1 MLSSTIRRIAV
12 VAVLFASSV
21 ASAAENSS
29 PADANS
35 SWDNGL
41 KEALFRDA
49 AISSDASVIRLDA
62 PKRAE
67 NPALLPLRIQVG
79 FAQSEAR
86 YIKKISVVID
96 RNPAPL
102 AGVFEFAANSGQAD
116 LELRVRLDQYSM
128 VRAIAEL
135 NDGSLV
141 MASRYVKGSGGCSAP
156 AAADLEEARKRM
168 GLMKLNSHREDSGFV
183 TSTLRISHPN
193 ISGLQ
198 KNQQTHLYIPA
209 HYVRQL
215 EVKQGEEILMT
226 ADLGIAISENPSF
239 VFRHRPSDAPIT
251 VSVVD
256 SEGMQFN
263 YPKVAGNAA
272 Q

>member
-1 MLSSTIRRIAV
+1 MACALIRRITIIAFLV
-12 VAVLFASSV
+12 SASV

-35 SWDNGL
+35 NWDNGL

-49 AISSDASVIRLDA
+49 AISSDASVIRLEA

-67 NPALLPLRIQVG
+67 NPALLPLRITAG

-102 AGVFEFAANSGQAD
+102 AGVFEFTGNSGQAD

-128 VRAIAEL
+128 VRAVAEL

-168 GLMKLNSHREDSGFV
+168 GLMKLNSQREDNGLV
-183 TSTLRISHPN
+183 TSMLRISHPN

-209 HYVRQL
+209 HYVREL
-215 EVKQGEEILMT
+215 EVRQGDEVLMT
-226 ADLGIAISENPSF
+226 ANLGIAISENPSF
-239 VFRHRPSDAPIT
+239 VFRHRPSEAPIT

-256 SEGMQFN
+256 SEGMQFS
-263 YPKVAGNAA
+263 YPRATDNTA